1 MHINSLLDLDYKD
14 FSPVIKYILSMNI
27 TQDDGDNEHSLSPE
41 RIVSRLHIA
50 ATLTN
55 LIAV

>member
-1 MHINSLLDLDYKD
+1 
-14 FSPVIKYILSMNI
+14 MNI
-27 TQDDGDNEHSLSPE
+27 TQDDGDNEYSLSPE